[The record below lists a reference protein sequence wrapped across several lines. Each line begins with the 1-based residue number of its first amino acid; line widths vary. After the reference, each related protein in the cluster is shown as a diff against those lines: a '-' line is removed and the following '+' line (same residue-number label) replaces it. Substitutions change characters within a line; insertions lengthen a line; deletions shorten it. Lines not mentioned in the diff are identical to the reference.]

1 MNSIKRVLLLT
12 LACSCRL
19 VSAGLTEPTVTEVK
33 PTERTNEEG
42 PYPSTEAFIDCNRCK
57 EKGLSPTAN
66 ILCIYKCFHPSVT
79 VYWTRGTNS
88 ISRIVPTR
96 WPRYRTREKGGW
108 EPFMQGLMSE
118 TKGKSS
124 LKDGNQIEDHVG
136 RNKETKTQL
145 NLTKQNS
152 QPLIV
157 FNRGYKTVLLV
168 FVAGFISGFVVVTLT
183 FLCVKSLV
191 NKSDSSRKN
200 TLSHYPAAIT
210 PWRTLQEKKV

>member
-1 MNSIKRVLLLT
+1 M
-12 LACSCRL
+12 
-19 VSAGLTEPTVTEVK
+19 K

-42 PYPSTEAFIDCNRCK
+42 PYPSTEAFVNCDRCK
-57 EKGLSPTAN
+57 EKGLNPTAN
-66 ILCIYKCFHPSVT
+66 ILCIYRCFRPSVT
-79 VYWTRGTNS
+79 VYWTKGTINS
-88 ISRIVPTR
+88 QSRIVPTR

-108 EPFMQGLMSE
+108 VPYMQRLMSE

-124 LKDGNQIEDHVG
+124 LKDGNQIEDHVR

-168 FVAGFISGFVVVTLT
+168 FVAGFISGFVVVMLT

-191 NKSDSSRKN
+191 NKNDSSRKK
-200 TLSHYPAAIT
+200 TLSYYPAAIT
-210 PWRTLQEKKV
+210 PWRTLHEEKV